1 MALIN
6 NINTQNTFDQWV
18 TSTQQLVS
26 TVNSFTD
33 GPAIIA
39 NTSLDISGTDS
50 KINVRN
56 SGAINTLYA
65 NTANIANISFSGS
78 GMTIPG
84 NVARMNV
91 TTDLAVGGNTSISAN
106 VNIGGN
112 VVISQSMNVVSNIT
126 VNNITVFGRVNATL
140 GITTVGNTSFGNL
153 TVTGTTDTEYFEY
166 TTANGQSIAVTGT
179 ATMNRAAGNVLSQIE
194 EISIALSLVL
204 G

>member
-18 TSTQQLVS
+18 TTTQSLVS
-26 TVNSFTD
+26 TVNSLTD
-33 GPAIIA
+33 GPAINA
-39 NTSLDISGTDS
+39 NTSLDITGTGS
-50 KINVRN
+50 KLNVRN

-65 NTANIANISFSGS
+65 NTANIANIAFTGS

-84 NVARMNV
+84 NVASLNV

-112 VVISQSMNVVSNIT
+112 VVVSQSMNVASNIT
-126 VNNITVFGRVNATL
+126 VNNITIFGRVNATL
-140 GITTVGNTSFGNL
+140 GITTSGNTTFGNVN
-153 TVTGTTDTEYFEY
+153 VTGTTDTEYFEY

-179 ATMNRAAGNVLSQIE
+179 ATINRAAGSVLTQIE

>member
-18 TSTQQLVS
+18 TTTQQLVS
-26 TVNSFTD
+26 TVNNFTD

-39 NTSLDISGTDS
+39 NTSLDISGTGS
-50 KINVRN
+50 KLNVRN
-56 SGAINTLYA
+56 SGAINTFYA
-65 NTANIANISFSGS
+65 NTANIANISFSQN

-84 NVARMNV
+84 NVATLNV
-91 TTDLAVGGNTSISAN
+91 TSNIAIGANASISNN
-106 VNIGGN
+106 VNIGGS
-112 VVISQSMNVVSNIT
+112 VIVSQSMNVVSNIT

-140 GITTVGNTSFGNL
+140 GITTSGNTTFGNVI
-153 TVTGTTDTEYFEY
+153 VTGTSNTKHFEY
-166 TTANGQSIAVTGT
+166 TTANGQTLAVTGI

>member
-18 TSTQQLVS
+18 TTTQSLVS
-26 TVNSFTD
+26 TVNSLTD

-39 NTSLDISGTDS
+39 NTSLDVTGTGS
-50 KINVRN
+50 KLNVRN

-65 NTANIANISFSGS
+65 NTANIANIGFTGS
-78 GMTIPG
+78 SMTIPG
-84 NVARMNV
+84 NVASVNV
-91 TTDLAVGGNTSISAN
+91 TTNLAVGGNTSISAN
-106 VNIGGN
+106 VNIGGT
-112 VVISQSMNVVSNIT
+112 VIVSQSMNVASNIT
-126 VNNITVFGRVNATL
+126 VNNITVFGRVNAAL
-140 GITTVGNTSFGNL
+140 GLTAGNTTFGNV

>member
-18 TSTQQLVS
+18 TTTQSLVS
-26 TVNSFTD
+26 TVNSLTD
-33 GPAIIA
+33 GPAINA
-39 NTSLDISGTDS
+39 NTSLDITGTGS
-50 KINVRN
+50 KLNVRN

-65 NTANIANISFSGS
+65 NTANIANIAFTGS

-84 NVARMNV
+84 NVASLNV

-112 VVISQSMNVVSNIT
+112 VVVSQSMNVASNIT
-126 VNNITVFGRVNATL
+126 VNNITIFGRVNATL
-140 GITTVGNTSFGNL
+140 GITTSGNTTFGNL
-153 TVTGTTDTEYFEY
+153 NVTGTTDTEYFEY
-166 TTANGQSIAVTGT
+166 TTANGQSLAVTGT
-179 ATMNRAAGNVLSQIE
+179 ATINRAAGSVLTQIE

>member
-18 TSTQQLVS
+18 TTTQSLVS

-33 GPAIIA
+33 GPAINA
-39 NTSLDISGTDS
+39 NTSLDITGTGS
-50 KINVRN
+50 KLNVRN

-65 NTANIANISFSGS
+65 NTANIANIAFTGS

-84 NVARMNV
+84 NVASLNV

-112 VVISQSMNVVSNIT
+112 VVVSQSMNVASNIT
-126 VNNITVFGRVNATL
+126 VNNITIFGRVNATL
-140 GITTVGNTSFGNL
+140 GITTSGNTTFGNVN
-153 TVTGTTDTEYFEY
+153 VTGTTDTEYFEY
-166 TTANGQSIAVTGT
+166 TTANGQSLAVTGT
-179 ATMNRAAGNVLSQIE
+179 ATINRAAGLVLTQIE

>member
-18 TSTQQLVS
+18 TTTQSLVS
-26 TVNSFTD
+26 TVNSLTD

-39 NTSLDISGTDS
+39 NTSLDVTGTGS
-50 KINVRN
+50 KLNVRN

-65 NTANIANISFSGS
+65 NTANIANIGFTGS
-78 GMTIPG
+78 SMTIPG
-84 NVARMNV
+84 NVASVNV
-91 TTDLAVGGNTSISAN
+91 TTNLAVGGNTSISAN

-112 VVISQSMNVVSNIT
+112 VLVSQSMNVASNIT

-140 GITTVGNTSFGNL
+140 GITTIGNTSFGNL

-166 TTANGQSIAVTGT
+166 TTANGQNIAVTGT
-179 ATMNRAAGNVLSQIE
+179 ATINRAAGLVLSQIE

>member
-18 TSTQQLVS
+18 TTTQSLVS

-33 GPAIIA
+33 GPAIDA
-39 NTSLDISGTDS
+39 NTSLDITGTGS
-50 KINVRN
+50 KLNVRN

-65 NTANIANISFSGS
+65 NTANIANISFAGNS
-78 GMTIPG
+78 MTIPG

-106 VNIGGN
+106 VNISGN
-112 VVISQSMNVVSNIT
+112 LVISYNMNVASNIT
-126 VNNITVFGRVNATL
+126 VNNITAFGRANATNV
-140 GITTVGNTSFGNL
+140 TVSGAINTAF
-153 TVTGTTDTEYFEY
+153 FEY
-166 TTANGQSIAVTGT
+166 TTANGQTLAVTGT

>member
-18 TSTQQLVS
+18 TTTQQLVS

-33 GPAIIA
+33 GPAINS
-39 NTSLDISGTDS
+39 NTSLDITGTGS
-50 KINVRN
+50 KLNVRN

-65 NTANIANISFSGS
+65 NTANIANISFAGNS
-78 GMTIPG
+78 MTIPG

-112 VVISQSMNVVSNIT
+112 VAISQNVGISGNLVISYNMNVASNIT
-126 VNNITVFGRVNATL
+126 VNNITAFGRANATNV
-140 GITTVGNTSFGNL
+140 TVSGAINTAFL
-153 TVTGTTDTEYFEY
+153 EY
-166 TTANGQSIAVTGT
+166 TTANGQTLAVTGT